1 MGQERDSKKKNCSRG
16 GKQILLN
23 CLLLG
28 ALGGLLRGLQG
39 ITDCNSVAMADELWQ
54 VCVQSV
60 VRDKILINKIAL
72 LAISNGGLIFY
83 AANISFP
90 LRHICSRMRIFYTA
104 LNTAQVFINL
114 GLIKQI

>member
-60 VRDKILINKIAL
+60 VRETCKL
-72 LAISNGGLIFY
+72 
-83 AANISFP
+83 
-90 LRHICSRMRIFYTA
+90 
-104 LNTAQVFINL
+104 
-114 GLIKQI
+114 QI